1 MAWFLLPRRD
11 IPVVLILGLALRAVS
26 ELLFDVRWTNSLA
39 SSALHLLW
47 VLLMICKLGV
57 SLLYGSYASKLSLCV
72 SRAIVGFLTAESLGV
87 LLSKSGICQKQ
98 YIFLIKFS
106 SFNTP
111 SPFYSFTQEPCFF
124 LE

>member
-1 MAWFLLPRRD
+1 MAWFLFPGRE
-11 IPVVLILGLALRAVS
+11 IPVVLILCLAFRAVS

-47 VLLMICKLGV
+47 VLMMISKLDV
-57 SLLYGSYASKLSLCV
+57 SLLYGSYTSKLSLCV
-72 SRAIVGFLTAESLGV
+72 SKVILGFLTTERLGV

-98 YIFLIKFS
+98 YVFLIKFS

-111 SPFYSFTQEPCFF
+111 APFYFFTTGAWFF